1 MALDDDIGILAG
13 VGIFREF
20 TQDQL
25 RLLAFGTERLR
36 RPAGK
41 EIYREGAAADCA
53 FVVVEGTVALFR
65 EREGER
71 IIVGRIGAGSVMGE
85 LALISSGYRL
95 TGAMAESEVELM
107 RLNRSLFQRI
117 LVEYPDAAAK
127 LHRRLSADL
136 TGMLERI
143 ERLAPKFS

>member
-1 MALDDDIGILAG
+1 MALDDDISILAG
-13 VGIFREF
+13 AGIFREF

-36 RPAGK
+36 RAAGK

-53 FVVVEGTVALFR
+53 FVVVAGTVALFR
-65 EREGER
+65 ERDGER
-71 IIVGRIGAGSVMGE
+71 VVVSRIGAGAVLGE
-85 LALISSGYRL
+85 LALIADTRRL
-95 TGAMAESEVELM
+95 TGAVAETEVELM
-107 RLNRSLFQRI
+107 RLNRALFQRI

-136 TGMLERI
+136 ASMVSRI